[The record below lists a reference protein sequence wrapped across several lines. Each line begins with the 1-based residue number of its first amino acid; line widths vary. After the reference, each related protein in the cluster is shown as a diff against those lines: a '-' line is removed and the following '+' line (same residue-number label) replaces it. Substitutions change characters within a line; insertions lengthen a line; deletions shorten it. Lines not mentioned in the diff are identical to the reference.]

1 MPRGIDVRFDAR
13 RSIPSVTTTTPP
25 AAARPKQS
33 GALAWL
39 ARERLTVFAVAVY
52 GCLYLVLLSYTLNQ
66 DGWLALATGRQ
77 IAQHGLPSTDMLMG
91 YTAGVRWVDQ
101 QWLAQLAIY
110 GAQQLGGLR
119 TLALLHVA
127 LALFGVSVAVVTAR
141 RGGASPLAVVAVAL
155 PAFVPISFV
164 AEQIRTQIFGVVMF
178 ALVMS
183 LLVRDARSPSARV
196 WWALPLVA
204 LWTNLHGSVL
214 LGAGLVAL
222 RGLTIA
228 APAMRSRGRDRR
240 LGLARGFSLAA
251 GATVA
256 VFASPYGPHMLE
268 YYRRTA
274 FNPAFGKLVAEWM
287 PATPSAST
295 ATFYLLAFLCA
306 WAFGRR
312 RSALTSYEWLVLL
325 VTGLSTM
332 STVRSAGW
340 FAMAAVMTLPV
351 ALTPSL
357 PAPGR
362 TSGALQLPIA
372 GVPLAIFVALALSA
386 AGRSDE
392 WFQQHYPAALDNAVG
407 RAVASDPGGRV
418 FADVRY
424 SDWLLWRR
432 PELAGRLAF
441 DARYE
446 LLTAGQL
453 ERIGRFNHQ
462 IGDNW
467 RAAAR
472 GYRVI
477 VVDRQLDRTSDGRA
491 PTYRELLKD
500 PRSRLVYVSKDEAVV
515 LTSG

>member
-1 MPRGIDVRFDAR
+1 M
-13 RSIPSVTTTTPP
+13 TTTTTRP
-25 AAARPKQS
+25 AFRSAQS
-33 GALAWL
+33 RALAWL

-52 GCLYLVLLSYTLNQ
+52 GCLYLVLLSFTLNQ

-77 IAQHGLPSTDMLMG
+77 IAQHGLPSADTLMA
-91 YTAGVRWVDQ
+91 YTTGVRWVDQ

-178 ALVMS
+178 ALVVS
-183 LLVRDARSPSARV
+183 LLIRDARSRSARV
-196 WWALPLVA
+196 WWTLPLVA
-204 LWTNLHGSVL
+204 LWSNLHGSVA

-228 APAMRSRGRDRR
+228 VPAIRSRGRDRR
-240 LGLARGFSLAA
+240 VGVARGFGLAA

-268 YYRRTA
+268 YYRHTA
-274 FNPAFGKLVAEWM
+274 LNPAFGKLVAEWM

-295 ATFYLLAFLCA
+295 ATFYLLAFLGV
-306 WAFGRR
+306 WSFGRR

-340 FAMAAVMTLPV
+340 FAMAALMTLPV

-357 PAPGR
+357 PAPKRPAGL
-362 TSGALQLPIA
+362 SQIPIA
-372 GVPLAIFVALALSA
+372 SVPLAILVALGVSA

-407 RAVASDPGGRV
+407 RAIASAPGARV

-446 LLTAGQL
+446 LLTASQL
-453 ERIGRFNHQ
+453 QTLHRFNHQ
-462 IGDNW
+462 VGDNW

-472 GYRVI
+472 GYRII
-477 VVDRQLDRTSDGRA
+477 VVDRRLDQASDGLA
-491 PTYRELLKD
+491 PTYLQLLKG
-500 PRSRLVYVSKDEAVV
+500 PGSKLVYLSKDSAVI
-515 LTSG
+515 LNPA